1 MSNIIHTPHDRG
13 MAGYHAAK
21 RAIEFGDIGI
31 PLNINGSEV
40 SDYFAPLL
48 PQEVC
53 AVQAQTHNGKTY
65 FTDWWE
71 RETIKHLEKKGLEGD
86 VIHVSLEESL
96 EALSFS
102 EYGRLLDV
110 LPSQLARGEYKDLT
124 KIEIAMQTIDG
135 SRIWTIADSAG
146 NDDNEETELTLSNIH
161 RALIAMQEGHITD
174 KRKLRLIT
182 IDYLQALPIDSE
194 VKKVEY
200 KEQRRLQVRADVYRL
215 RNMAKKMFVPII
227 VPLQCKQKL
236 EGARLPYLIPGMYD
250 GEETSAIAQR
260 FDRVISLWLPKNDYP
275 IGSTQYSGAQ
285 GSQVKEF
292 DVTEDLCYMKVN
304 KQRGGLPSS
313 KVFKLKIDFKKHEYL
328 GEFGRT
334 VAEKSK

>member
-1 MSNIIHTPHDRG
+1 MSNIIYTPHEVG
-13 MAGYHAAK
+13 MAGYNAAK
-21 RAIEFGDIGI
+21 RAIEFGDVGI
-31 PLNINGSEV
+31 PLNIQGS
-40 SDYFAPLL
+40 DITQYFAPLL

-53 AVQAQTHNGKTY
+53 AIQAQTHNGKTY

-71 RETIKHLEKKGLEGD
+71 RETIKYLAEKNLEGD
-86 VIHVSLEESL
+86 IVHVSLEESL
-96 EALSFS
+96 EAMAFS

-110 LPSQLARGEYKDLT
+110 LPSALARGEYKDLA
-124 KIEIAMQTIDG
+124 KLEIAMQTIDG
-135 SRIWTIADSAG
+135 SRIWRIADTAG
-146 NDDNEETELTLSNIH
+146 NDDEETELTLTNIH

-215 RNMAKKMFVPII
+215 RNMAKKMFVPIL

-260 FDRVISLWLPKNDYP
+260 FDRVLSLWLPKNDYP
-275 IGSTQYSGAQ
+275 IGSTQYSGTVQ
-285 GSQVKEF
+285 NQTKEF
-292 DVTEDLCYMKVN
+292 DVTEDLCFMKVN

-313 KVFKLKIDFKKHEYL
+313 RVFELRVDYKKHEYL
-328 GEFGRT
+328 GAFG
-334 VAEKSK
+334 KSAAQKYK

>member
-1 MSNIIHTPHDRG
+1 MSSIIHTPHDKG
-13 MAGYHAAK
+13 MAGYNAAK

-31 PLNINGSEV
+31 PLNIQGSEV
-40 SDYFAPLL
+40 SKYFAPLL

-71 RETIKHLEKKGLEGD
+71 REAIKYLADKGLEGD
-86 VIHVSLEESL
+86 IVHVSLEESL
-96 EALSFS
+96 EAMAFS

-110 LPSQLARGEYKDLT
+110 LPSTLARGEYKDIGKL
-124 KIEIAMQTIDG
+124 EIAMQTIDG
-135 SRIWTIADSAG
+135 SRIWSIADTAG
-146 NDDNEETELTLSNIH
+146 NEDEETELTLSNIH
-161 RALIAMQEGHITD
+161 RALLAMQEGKITD
-174 KRKLRLIT
+174 ARKLRLIT
-182 IDYLQALPIDSE
+182 VDYLQALPIDSE
-194 VKKVEY
+194 VKKTEY

-215 RNMAKKMFVPII
+215 RNMAKKMFVPIL

-236 EGARLPYLIPGMYD
+236 EGAKLPYLIPGMYD

-275 IGSTQYSGAQ
+275 IGSAQYSGAQ

-313 KVFKLKIDFKKHEYL
+313 RVFELKIDFKTHEYY
-328 GEFGRT
+328 GAYGKPIG
-334 VAEKSK
+334 AK